1 MKSVTICSSNKF
13 ADEVEVFANKL
24 KKLGVNVLVPHFYT
38 KNYGGVDN
46 VKEKHNRKFIA
57 MGLTHD
63 HFNKIRKS
71 DTVFIYNKKGYS
83 GNSVTL
89 ELGYAVALGK
99 PVYALSDE
107 DSETCRDIL
116 FAGYAKTP
124 TELIK
129 FIK

>member
-1 MKSVTICSSNKF
+1 MKSVTICSSNRF
-13 ADEVEVFANKL
+13 ADEAEVFANKL

-38 KNYGGVDN
+38 KNYGGVDK
-46 VKEKHNRKFIA
+46 VKEVHNRKFIA

-71 DTVFIYNKKGYS
+71 DAVFIYNKEGYS

-99 PVYALSDE
+99 PVYALSDK
-107 DSETCRDIL
+107 DVETCRDIL

-129 FIK
+129 FLK